1 MTELLQPSPARRIPP
16 TIAFVGLKRMAG
28 AAAVALA
35 AASASPGT
43 GEGVS
48 GVFCSAI
55 ALDPDG
61 RAPEWIRLFP
71 RGPKIRTV
79 NYDGREFTLS
89 DPEAVAA
96 ASMEDGLDLP
106 IDWEHARVHKAETGE
121 KIPTAGWIR
130 EMRVR
135 DGVLEGRVKW
145 TADGRASVESEH
157 YKYFSPYFHRDA
169 DGEILRVRH
178 GGLVGEPA
186 FVMPALASGQARKER
201 PMKKILAALGLAA
214 GATEEEAAAAA
225 ARITAE
231 RDEAKAQA
239 ARPSLDRFVPRGD
252 YDAAVARAEA
262 AEAKVADSE
271 KAAREAEI
279 KELLDKAQAAG
290 QITPATREFHLES
303 CRAEGGIRRFKAYIA
318 KAPVIAQPTTGL
330 DNPPGGGG
338 GATESAAAKHVAG
351 LFGHTL
357 EFVNKH
363 ASPLPE
369 VDA

>member
-1 MTELLQPSPARRIPP
+1 
-16 TIAFVGLKRMAG
+16 MAG

-35 AASASPGT
+35 AASASPGS

-61 RAPEWIRLFP
+61 RAPEWIQLFP

-79 NYDGREFTLS
+79 NYDGREFALS
-89 DPEAVAA
+89 DPEAVAT

-135 DGVLEGRVKW
+135 DGVLMGRVKW

-157 YKYFSPYFHRDA
+157 YKYFSPYFLRDA

-186 FVMPALASGQARKER
+186 FVMPALASGRPGQRRER

-252 YDAAVARAEA
+252 YDAVVARAEA

-303 CRAEGGIRRFKAYIA
+303 CRAEGGIRRFKAFVA
-318 KAPVIAQPTTGL
+318 KAPVIAEPTTGL

-338 GATESAAAKHVAG
+338 ATDSAAAKRVAG
-351 LFGHTL
+351 MLGVTP
-357 EFVNKH
+357 EFVNEH
-363 ASPLPE
+363 ASPLPGG
-369 VDA
+369 DG